1 MGAWLHPL
9 YTLAHAGI
17 LYWLVQTWRTSPRP
31 GIRCAAAITALT
43 TAGLVYDNGIISLGA
58 AIGLGDTLALLS
70 YPRYV
75 LHALVT
81 PMMIFAMVQIAGAG
95 DIGFANR
102 PTVRGSAAALAI
114 LMIPV
119 GIYEDLV
126 GLELHPA
133 CFQGV
138 VRYST
143 RVAEAALCSPD
154 QAVVAAGGGPPIPSV
169 TAVLVVLI
177 LGAML
182 WRQRRWPW
190 AFLAGLVMLIGAAFP
205 ASRFG
210 LLPGNGAEVVFVAGY
225 AASAA
230 RFARVRSVD

>member
-1 MGAWLHPL
+1 VGAYLHPL

-17 LYWLVQTWRTSPRP
+17 LCWLIQVWRRSARP

-58 AIGLGDTLALLS
+58 LIGLGHTLKLLS

-81 PMMIFAMVQIAGAG
+81 PMMIFAMVQIAGAAEVR
-95 DIGFANR
+95 FAQR
-102 PTVRGSAAALAI
+102 RAVRAGAAALAI

-119 GIYEDLV
+119 GIAEDLA
-126 GLELHPA
+126 GLQLHPV
-133 CFQGV
+133 CFQSV

-143 RVAEAALCSPD
+143 SVAQAALCSPD
-154 QAVVAAGGGPPIPSV
+154 QPVVPAGGGPPIPSV
-169 TAVLVVLI
+169 VAVVIVLV
-177 LGAML
+177 LGGVL

-190 AFLAGLVMLIGAAFP
+190 AFLAGLVMFIGAALP

-210 LLPGNGAEVVFVAGY
+210 LLPGNGAEIVFVAGF
-225 AASAA
+225 AASAV
-230 RFARVRSVD
+230 RFARPRSVD